1 MQLFTR
7 QLPTTG
13 RPPAMGWAM
22 EMQAMASDK
31 MGIEMALWS
40 AGFGMPVGS
49 LAFTAR
55 VEGVA
60 HLGEKAAPLVADA
73 EWHAKLAEGADH
85 VTGPPSDSLA
95 TPLHGDLGDP
105 PPVGAFAVVTSAVI
119 ANGRY
124 VDAIGWG
131 IDVAE
136 HVTSLTGMPVML
148 LMQEYGTFGQLTWIG
163 GAADAAGVDASA
175 AAANGDA
182 DYIEKLSA
190 AGELF
195 VPGSGHRVLA
205 TRIA

>member
-7 QLPTTG
+7 QLMTTG
-13 RPPAMGWAM
+13 SPTAMGWAM
-22 EMQAMASDK
+22 EMRAMASDT
-31 MGIEMALWS
+31 MGTEIGLWS
-40 AGFGMPVGS
+40 AGFGMPIGS

-55 VEGVA
+55 VEGIADLV
-60 HLGEKAAPLVADA
+60 EKAGPLGDDTEYA
-73 EWHAKLAEGADH
+73 AKLAEGEAH
-85 VTGPPSDSLA
+85 VTGPPEDSLA

-105 PPVGAFAVVTSAVI
+105 PPVGSYAVVTSAVI

-124 VDAIGWG
+124 VDAVGWG

-136 HVTSLTGMPVML
+136 HVTSLTDMPVML
-148 LMQEYGTFGQLTWIG
+148 LLQEYGTFGQLTWIG

-175 AAANGDA
+175 AATNGDG
-182 DYIEKLSA
+182 DYIAKLSA

-195 VPGSGHRVLA
+195 VPGSGNRVLV